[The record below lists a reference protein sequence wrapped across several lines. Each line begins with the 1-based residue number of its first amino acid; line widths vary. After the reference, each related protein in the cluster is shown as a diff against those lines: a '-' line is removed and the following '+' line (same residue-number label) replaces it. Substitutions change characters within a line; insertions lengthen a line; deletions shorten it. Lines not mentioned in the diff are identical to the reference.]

1 MLQND
6 NRITYNITYY
16 AIFKNVRKIL
26 EELHILLWPDGKRKK
41 VIPDIPIF
49 GFEIGESL
57 KDHLIRLVLPKAG
70 IACNSVHCG
79 R

>member
-16 AIFKNVRKIL
+16 PIFKNVRKIL

-41 VIPDIPIF
+41 VIPPRF
-49 GFEIGESL
+49 SFEIGESL

-70 IACNSVHCG
+70 IACNSVLCG